1 MLPPDKSHNVNN
13 GFKGRIKT
21 TSPALWGMVK
31 IRDQHLKMKVTGVKY
46 IR

>member
-21 TSPALWGMVK
+21 TLPALWENGKDWRSAPQKEGDWSK
-31 IRDQHLKMKVTGVKY
+31 I
-46 IR
+46 